1 MEGFCCNQTIP
12 IAFDINFTSLL
23 NSVGDMGRI
32 DRVGPQHFGAGK
44 KKMAGV
50 EIFVRVKHDFINFCC
65 DFMNFY
71 L

>member
-32 DRVGPQHFGAGK
+32 DRVGPQHFGAGQK
-44 KKMAGV
+44 KNGRGRNFGV
-50 EIFVRVKHDFINFCC
+50 GET
-65 DFMNFY
+65 
-71 L
+71 

>member
-1 MEGFCCNQTIP
+1 
-12 IAFDINFTSLL
+12 
-23 NSVGDMGRI
+23 MGRI
-32 DRVGPQHFGAGK
+32 DRVGPQHFGAGQ

-50 EIFVRVKHDFINFCC
+50 EILVRVKHDFINFYC